1 MFMDVLKPEFE
12 VQCLCDIYHCLF
24 IFAVIESAISSA
36 RFILC
41 LLENFLFFPTAF
53 FGFQLTIICCN
64 HFFELTI

>member
-41 LLENFLFFPTAF
+41 LLENFPFFPNCVSWVSIDNN
-53 FGFQLTIICCN
+53 L
-64 HFFELTI
+64 L